1 MANSVLTNRL
11 FHKTID
17 LFEKKD
23 PVKNLWRNV
32 LILALEDFLK
42 NKEKQA
48 MRGVKSFSKE
58 EIWFYSEDFKLVC
71 EFAQLEPDAVKER
84 TFKAVER
91 MRKKYDEKNM
101 SEMSGK
107 WFYKTN
113 GINRQTNRSST
124 TMYPVR

>member
-1 MANSVLTNRL
+1 MASSHLVS
-11 FHKTID
+11 KTVE
-17 LFEKKD
+17 LHEKKD

-32 LILALEDFLK
+32 LIIGLEDLLK

-48 MRGVKSFSKE
+48 IRAAKSFSKE

-101 SEMSGK
+101 SEMPGK
-107 WFYKTN
+107 WFYKSEE
-113 GINRQTNRSST
+113 INREPNRHST